1 MEMIASTTERV
12 PKHTS
17 DYRNEQIEERTEK
30 SILCTA
36 AGGRAAV
43 ERRIAELNQEWDVE
57 RALEAN
63 AAVAALLGV
72 LLGDRESQMVCVS
85 GPRGRFFVATCG
97 PRLVPAGARPAVAR
111 LPHAA
116 GDRARTVCVKGAA
129 GRFPRPARKR
139 RSLGGRGS
147 DQGREALGQPRSDA
161 ALQKAKRATNRHV
174 RDTSC
179 RGALAKRL
187 FRQSEPLIC
196 AGSVPRVPLGWF
208 HSAVRWYRATP
219 CRQNWANYPC

>member
-72 LLGDRESQMVCVS
+72 LLGATVSRKWFAFPALVGGFLLQHAVHGWCPPVPVLRWLGFRTQPEIERERYALKALRGDFRGLPASEDRS
-85 GPRGRFFVATCG
+85 
-97 PRLVPAGARPAVAR
+97 
-111 LPHAA
+111 AA
-116 GDRARTVCVKGAA
+116 A
-129 GRFPRPARKR
+129 
-139 RSLGGRGS
+139 
-147 DQGREALGQPRSDA
+147 EAIKA
-161 ALQKAKRATNRHV
+161 AKR
-174 RDTSC
+174 
-179 RGALAKRL
+179 
-187 FRQSEPLIC
+187 
-196 AGSVPRVPLGWF
+196 
-208 HSAVRWYRATP
+208 
-219 CRQNWANYPC
+219 